1 MITTIY
7 LVKKNPNKPNSEDNW
22 LMMSIAEFNEF
33 VKTPEAKGRYFA
45 DLGAHEYSDIW
56 YVAECDK
63 ETALKW
69 RKELNRHY
77 YLKRMER
84 ESGLQTVS
92 MSSLIIEDEEY
103 NGEEIIAD
111 PDADVVAEVMQKMDF
126 ALLEKALDSL
136 TLDEYELIY
145 RLVLSGDEGS
155 DNDYAAEKK
164 VSPPAVC
171 KRKKRILK
179 KIKNFFENEG

>member
-1 MITTIY
+1 MIKTIY

-33 VKTPEAKGRYFA
+33 VKTPDAKGRYFA

-103 NGEEIIAD
+103 SGEEVIAD
-111 PDADVVAEVMQKMDF
+111 PEANVVAEVMQKIEF
-126 ALLEKALDSL
+126 ERLALALDSL
-136 TLDEYELIY
+136 SAAEYELIHI
-145 RLVLSGDEGS
+145 LEL
-155 DNDYAAEKK
+155 AEHPVTLTEVAEVYNVKPSTIMRRRDK
-164 VSPPAVC
+164 
-171 KRKKRILK
+171 ILK
-179 KIKNFFENEG
+179 KIRKYF

>member
-1 MITTIY
+1 MIKTIY

-111 PDADVVAEVMQKMDF
+111 PDADVVAEVMQKIAF
-126 ALLEKALDSL
+126 ETLEHALD
-136 TLDEYELIY
+136 TLNTEEYEMIY
-145 RLVLSGDEGS
+145 HFFLAEKVLTERE
-155 DNDYAAEKK
+155 YAAITGIPHQT
-164 VSPPAVC
+164 VHF
-171 KRKKRILK
+171 RKKTILENLK
-179 KIKNFFENEG
+179 KFF

>member
-63 ETALKW
+63 ETALTW

-111 PDADVVAEVMQKMDF
+111 PEADVVAEVMFKIDNDT
-126 ALLEKALDSL
+126 LTVALDSL
-136 TLDEYELIY
+136 KREEYEVIY
-145 RLVLSGDEGS
+145 HFYLS
-155 DNDYAAEKK
+155 DNPIPELELGVMLGIPRRTLNYRKNTAIKK
-164 VSPPAVC
+164 
-171 KRKKRILK
+171 LK
-179 KIKNFFENEG
+179 KYF

>member
-22 LMMSIAEFNEF
+22 LMMSIAEFNGF

-92 MSSLIIEDEEY
+92 MSALIIEDEEY
-103 NGEEIIAD
+103 NG
-111 PDADVVAEVMQKMDF
+111 
-126 ALLEKALDSL
+126 
-136 TLDEYELIY
+136 
-145 RLVLSGDEGS
+145 
-155 DNDYAAEKK
+155 
-164 VSPPAVC
+164 
-171 KRKKRILK
+171 
-179 KIKNFFENEG
+179 

>member
-111 PDADVVAEVMQKMDF
+111 PDADVVAEVMQKIAF
-126 ALLEKALDSL
+126 ETLEHALDTFL
-136 TLDEYELIY
+136 RA
-145 RLVLSGDEGS
+145 RLFC
-155 DNDYAAEKK
+155 
-164 VSPPAVC
+164 SPAI
-171 KRKKRILK
+171 R
-179 KIKNFFENEG
+179 

>member
-33 VKTPEAKGRYFA
+33 IKTPEARGRYFA

-111 PDADVVAEVMQKMDF
+111 PDADVVAEVMLKIAFETLETALNSLSAEEYMIIHHMF
-126 ALLEKALDSL
+126 LAEKTMSEREYAKLLEVPRMTLRYWKLQAL
-136 TLDEYELIY
+136 
-145 RLVLSGDEGS
+145 
-155 DNDYAAEKK
+155 EK
-164 VSPPAVC
+164 V
-171 KRKKRILK
+171 RKY
-179 KIKNFFENEG
+179 F

>member
-77 YLKRMER
+77 YLKR
-84 ESGLQTVS
+84 T
-92 MSSLIIEDEEY
+92 IISQD
-103 NGEEIIAD
+103 
-111 PDADVVAEVMQKMDF
+111 M
-126 ALLEKALDSL
+126 
-136 TLDEYELIY
+136 
-145 RLVLSGDEGS
+145 LV
-155 DNDYAAEKK
+155 
-164 VSPPAVC
+164 
-171 KRKKRILK
+171 RKYGQDRSYL
-179 KIKNFFENEG
+179 

>member
-103 NGEEIIAD
+103 NGEEIIAVGGCGHG
-111 PDADVVAEVMQKMDF
+111 ADYA
-126 ALLEKALDSL
+126 L
-136 TLDEYELIY
+136 TLIPGHSNNLFET
-145 RLVLSGDEGS
+145 
-155 DNDYAAEKK
+155 K
-164 VSPPAVC
+164 VIDIIC
-171 KRKKRILK
+171 KPRIS
-179 KIKNFFENEG
+179 

>member
-1 MITTIY
+1 MIKTIY

-63 ETALKW
+63 ETALKR

-111 PDADVVAEVMQKMDF
+111 PEADVVAEVMQKIDF
-126 ALLEKALDSL
+126 DCLTKALDAIS
-136 TLDEYELIY
+136 DSDYELIY
-145 RLVLSGDEGS
+145 NLILSENPLSEQEFADLKS
-155 DNDYAAEKK
+155 
-164 VSPPAVC
+164 VSQQAIS
-171 KRKKRILK
+171 KRKIKVLLSMK
-179 KIKNFFENEG
+179 KYF

>member
-22 LMMSIAEFNEF
+22 LMMSIAEFNGF

-84 ESGLQTVS
+84 ESGHQTVS

-111 PDADVVAEVMQKMDF
+111 PDADVVAEVMQKIAF
-126 ALLEKALDSL
+126 ETLEKALNSL
-136 TLDEYELIY
+136 
-145 RLVLSGDEGS
+145 S
-155 DNDYAAEKK
+155 AAEYDIIFHLYLADEPLTEREYGALKGIPQK
-164 VSPPAVC
+164 TLND
-171 KRKKRILK
+171 RKIRILK
-179 KIKNFFENEG
+179 KVESFF

>member
-22 LMMSIAEFNEF
+22 LMMSIAEFNKF
-33 VKTPEAKGRYFA
+33 VQTPEAKGRYFA

-84 ESGLQTVS
+84 ESEFQTVS
-92 MSSLIIEDEEY
+92 MSSLIINEEEY

-111 PDADVVAEVMQKMDF
+111 PDADVVAEVMQKIAF
-126 ALLEKALDSL
+126 ETLEHALDKLDAEEYALIHHMFLAEETLSEREYAKVLRVPRMTLRYWKIQALEK
-136 TLDEYELIY
+136 
-145 RLVLSGDEGS
+145 V
-155 DNDYAAEKK
+155 
-164 VSPPAVC
+164 
-171 KRKKRILK
+171 RKY
-179 KIKNFFENEG
+179 F